1 MSRLS
6 IENVIT
12 WANAVGGWAIAW
24 GIINLLVVGG
34 IIIWRWRQSR
44 RVRRRPYFYFEDVR
58 QDQTM
63 GAMPDVK
70 KRTGRGTSGNDASS
84 DPGGAASAEIQQR
97 HPRN

>member
-1 MSRLS
+1 MPRLS

-12 WANAVGGWAIAW
+12 WANAIGGWAVAW
-24 GIINLLVVGG
+24 GIINLLVVAG

-58 QDQTM
+58 QDQM

-70 KRTGRGTSGNDASS
+70 KRTGRGGSGNDASS
-84 DPGGAASAEIQQR
+84 DPGSVASAENQQR
-97 HPRN
+97 DRRN